1 MESVF
6 KVGTYI
12 VPLQN
17 RLLSRDEPLTA
28 YKPYMIIEYLHI
40 PYILTDSGKCNFCD
54 SYGKEDVERVEGI
67 RWFAT
72 LKEAQTFC
80 NQHIFEIGK
89 YYSFNW
95 DWVSEKSTVIAKVRE
110 IGDTCIII
118 SWRNYLW
125 IDGPS
130 KYSKIDGYDFTQIS
144 QVRQLSLEEVQQ
156 YLEDGNPDKV
166 KIPEIPGKPY
176 DVTTIPQEFI
186 LPEKWCVK
194 ASTQEEDNILIN
206 WRGGRHAD
214 ALGSSYM
221 LSDKMWSPNND
232 GFKEITFE
240 QFKKYVLKENTPVQ
254 LTENSLPEKWQIK
267 VTPENRDMVAGWRTS
282 EWLSA
287 KGYCVNKVETCDH
300 VGFWFPEKQENYT
313 EITSEQFKKYVL
325 KQENGEKDWT
335 KATVE
340 ERLAEAKRRYPEG
353 TKFKTA
359 GGNREIIY
367 TSDGNAISWT
377 SDIYPDAIGNKPG
390 QGLFYANGRW
400 AEIVPEPEEVFHPS
414 TEQKE
419 SSWLNVQE
427 CRTLQ
432 PLKGEQIQAFCRD
445 IFIPKEPKQNK
456 EDEEFLNYLPEPD

>member
-28 YKPYMIIEYLHI
+28 YKPYMIIEYLHV
-40 PYILTDSGKCNFCD
+40 PYILTDSGECNFCA
-54 SYGKEDVERVEGI
+54 YHGKEEVERVEGI

-95 DWVSEKSTVIAKVRE
+95 DWISEKSTVIAKVKE
-110 IGDTCIII
+110 IGDTNIII

-186 LPEKWCVK
+186 LPEKW
-194 ASTQEEDNILIN
+194 
-206 WRGGRHAD
+206 
-214 ALGSSYM
+214 
-221 LSDKMWSPNND
+221 
-232 GFKEITFE
+232 
-240 QFKKYVLKENTPVQ
+240 
-254 LTENSLPEKWQIK
+254 QIK
-267 VTPENRDMVAGWRTS
+267 VTPENIDMVVDWRTAG
-282 EWLSA
+282 WLSA
-287 KGYCVNKVETCDH
+287 KGYCVNKVKWCDH
-300 VGFWFPEKQENYT
+300 VGYWFPEKQEDYT

-325 KQENGEKDWT
+325 KQENGEKDWA

-359 GGNREIIY
+359 AENRESIY

-377 SDIYPDAIGNKPG
+377 YIYPDGIGNNPG
-390 QGLFYANGRW
+390 QGLFYANGKW

>member
-17 RLLSRDEPLTA
+17 KLLSRDEPLTA
-28 YKPYMIIEYLHI
+28 YKPYMIIEYSHA

-54 SYGKEDVERVEGI
+54 YYGKEEVERVEGI

-80 NQHIFEIGK
+80 YQHIFEIGK

-95 DWVSEKSTVIAKVRE
+95 DWMSEKSTVIAKVKE
-110 IGDTCIII
+110 VGATDVII

-130 KYSKIDGYDFTQIS
+130 KYSKLDGYDFTQIS

-156 YLEDGNPDKV
+156 YLPEGHPDKV
-166 KIPEIPGKPY
+166 KIPEIPEYIVVIKNRKAYNGELNFCYRRIKHVSISPLSFFFEDSKSIPLAECSWRPATDEEIRNYPGKPY
-176 DVTTIPQEFI
+176 DVTTIPREFI
-186 LPEKWCVK
+186 
-194 ASTQEEDNILIN
+194 
-206 WRGGRHAD
+206 
-214 ALGSSYM
+214 
-221 LSDKMWSPNND
+221 
-232 GFKEITFE
+232 
-240 QFKKYVLKENTPVQ
+240 
-254 LTENSLPEKWQIK
+254 LPEKWQIK
-267 VTPENRDMVAGWRTS
+267 VTPENMDMVANWRTS
-282 EWLSA
+282 GWLSA
-287 KGYCVNKVETCDH
+287 KGYCVNKVKGCDH
-300 VGFWFPEKQENYT
+300 VGYWFPEKQENYT

-359 GGNREIIY
+359 TESSENIY

-377 SDIYPDAIGNKPG
+377 SDICPDTIANNPG
-390 QGLFYANGRW
+390 QGLFYANGKW

-419 SSWLNVQE
+419 SFRLNVQE
-427 CRTLQ
+427 YRPLE

-445 IFIPKEPKQNK
+445 IFIPKKPKQNK

>member
-6 KVGTYI
+6 KAGTYI

-17 RLLSRDEPLTA
+17 NLLSRHAPLTA
-28 YKPYMIIEYLHI
+28 YKPYMITKYSSV
-40 PYILTDSGKCNFCD
+40 PYILSDGGEINFCD
-54 SYGKEDVERVEGI
+54 YHGKEVTERVEGI

-72 LKEAQTFC
+72 LKEAQVFC
-80 NQHIFEIGK
+80 NHHIFEVGK

-95 DWVSEKSTVIAKVRE
+95 DWISEKSTVIAKVKE
-110 IGDTCIII
+110 VGATNIII

-186 LPEKWCVK
+186 LPEKW
-194 ASTQEEDNILIN
+194 
-206 WRGGRHAD
+206 
-214 ALGSSYM
+214 
-221 LSDKMWSPNND
+221 
-232 GFKEITFE
+232 
-240 QFKKYVLKENTPVQ
+240 
-254 LTENSLPEKWQIK
+254 QIK
-267 VTPENRDMVAGWRTS
+267 VTSENIDMVSDWRTAG
-282 EWLSA
+282 WLSA
-287 KGYCVNKVETCDH
+287 KGYCVNKVKGCDH
-300 VGFWFPEKQENYT
+300 VGYWFPEKQENYT

-359 GGNREIIY
+359 TESSENIY

-377 SDIYPDAIGNKPG
+377 YIYPDAIGNNPG
-390 QGLFYANGRW
+390 QGLFYANGKW
-400 AEIVPEPEEVFHPS
+400 AEIVPEPEKVSHPS

-419 SSWLNVQE
+419 SFRLNVQE
-427 CRTLQ
+427 YRPLE
-432 PLKGEQIQAFCRD
+432 PLKGEQIQAFLRD
-445 IFIPKEPKQNK
+445 MFIPKKPKQNK

>member
-17 RLLSRDEPLTA
+17 KLLSRAEPLTA
-28 YKPYMIIEYLHI
+28 YKPYMITKYLHV
-40 PYILTDSGKCNFCD
+40 PYILTDSGECNFCA
-54 SYGKEDVERVEGI
+54 YHGKEEVERVEGI

-95 DWVSEKSTVIAKVRE
+95 DWISEKSTVIAKVKE
-110 IGDTCIII
+110 IGDTNIII

-186 LPEKWCVK
+186 LPEKW
-194 ASTQEEDNILIN
+194 
-206 WRGGRHAD
+206 
-214 ALGSSYM
+214 
-221 LSDKMWSPNND
+221 
-232 GFKEITFE
+232 
-240 QFKKYVLKENTPVQ
+240 
-254 LTENSLPEKWQIK
+254 QIK
-267 VTPENRDMVAGWRTS
+267 VTPENIDMVVDWRTAG
-282 EWLSA
+282 WLSA
-287 KGYCVNKVETCDH
+287 KGYCVNKVKWCDH
-300 VGFWFPEKQENYT
+300 VGYWFPEKQEDYT

-359 GGNREIIY
+359 AENRESIY

-377 SDIYPDAIGNKPG
+377 YIYPDAIGNNPG
-390 QGLFYANGRW
+390 QGLFYANGKW

-419 SSWLNVQE
+419 SFRLNVQE

>member
-17 RLLSRDEPLTA
+17 RLLSRNEPLTA

-80 NQHIFEIGK
+80 NQHIFEVGK

-95 DWVSEKSTVIAKVRE
+95 DWISEKSTVIAKVKE
-110 IGDTCIII
+110 IGDTNIII

-130 KYSKIDGYDFTQIS
+130 KYSKLDGYDFTQIS

-186 LPEKWCVK
+186 LPEKW
-194 ASTQEEDNILIN
+194 
-206 WRGGRHAD
+206 
-214 ALGSSYM
+214 
-221 LSDKMWSPNND
+221 
-232 GFKEITFE
+232 
-240 QFKKYVLKENTPVQ
+240 
-254 LTENSLPEKWQIK
+254 QIK
-267 VTPENRDMVAGWRTS
+267 VTPENIDMVVDWRTAGG
-282 EWLSA
+282 LSA
-287 KGYCVNKVETCDH
+287 KGYCVNKVEWCDH
-300 VGFWFPEKQENYT
+300 VGYWFPEKREDYT

-325 KQENGEKDWT
+325 KQENDEKDWT

-359 GGNREIIY
+359 AENRESIY

-377 SDIYPDAIGNKPG
+377 YIYPDAIGNNPG

-419 SSWLNVQE
+419 SFRLNVQE
-427 CRTLQ
+427 YRPLE

>member
-17 RLLSRDEPLTA
+17 RLLSRNEPLTA

-80 NQHIFEIGK
+80 NQYIFEVGK

-95 DWVSEKSTVIAKVRE
+95 DWISEKSTVIAKVKE
-110 IGDTCIII
+110 IGDTNIII

-186 LPEKWCVK
+186 LPEKW
-194 ASTQEEDNILIN
+194 
-206 WRGGRHAD
+206 
-214 ALGSSYM
+214 
-221 LSDKMWSPNND
+221 
-232 GFKEITFE
+232 
-240 QFKKYVLKENTPVQ
+240 
-254 LTENSLPEKWQIK
+254 QIK
-267 VTPENRDMVAGWRTS
+267 VTPENIDMVVDWRTAG
-282 EWLSA
+282 WLSA
-287 KGYCVNKVETCDH
+287 KGYCVNKVEWCDH
-300 VGFWFPEKQENYT
+300 VGYWFPEKQEDYT

-325 KQENGEKDWT
+325 KQENDEKDWT

-359 GGNREIIY
+359 GENREIIY
-367 TSDGNAISWT
+367 TSGGNAISWT
-377 SDIYPDAIGNKPG
+377 SYIYPDAIGNNPG
-390 QGLFYANGRW
+390 QGLFYANGKW